1 MGITIALCLVD
12 SHVPISFEPLL
23 LISMWLLLQ
32 LIAIVINFLFCLIS
46 YDIVYAH
53 LVITLNATVCCSQPC
68 LSQCSSSCIDAKR
81 IQEYMSNC
89 NEVNNMVARWHP
101 IGFGSVIILFSVAIG
116 SLMFLRQSCMLDVV
130 LSLS

>member
-12 SHVPISFEPLL
+12 SHAPISFEPLL

-46 YDIVYAH
+46 YDIVYAN
-53 LVITLNATVCCSQPC
+53 LVITLNATVYCSQPC

-81 IQEYMSNC
+81 IQEYMSNLADIVSIV
-89 NEVNNMVARWHP
+89 EG
-101 IGFGSVIILFSVAIG
+101 IGL
-116 SLMFLRQSCMLDVV
+116 Q
-130 LSLS
+130 